1 LESSSSAAISTA
13 SEIAIPSEP
22 VGCSAFA
29 RPDSVRSDGERCTV
43 APHVC
48 IIERR

>member
-1 LESSSSAAISTA
+1 LVSSFWAAISTA
-13 SEIAIPSEP
+13 SEIAMPSDP
-22 VGCSAFA
+22 VGESALA
-29 RPDSVRSDGERCTV
+29 RPDSVSWLGERCTV

>member
-1 LESSSSAAISTA
+1 LVSSFWAAISTA
-13 SEIAIPSEP
+13 SEIAMPSEP
-22 VGCSAFA
+22 VGEPALA
-29 RPDSVRSDGERCTV
+29 RPDSVSSEGERCTV